1 MLSKSTTMMRSKCRK
16 TSRIKS
22 SNLNSSTLRS
32 QMMQRPNIRRLRIKF
47 PLSCSRAPRS
57 SSIIWQILITTSHRR
72 LHEGQKCRALPGATP
87 SWVCATLWKAMIKCT
102 KRWSITRSTSV
113 STRFNT
119 FSCVGVANGD
129 LWSPRLLS
137 ACLVFSWPRMPVPA
151 G

>member
-1 MLSKSTTMMRSKCRK
+1 MLSKSTTMMKSKCRK

-32 QMMQRPNIRRLRIKF
+32 QMMQYPNIRRPRIKF
-47 PLSCSRAPRS
+47 PHSCSRAPRS
-57 SSIIWQILITTSHRR
+57 SSIIWQILITTSHRPQ
-72 LHEGQKCRALPGATP
+72 HEGQKSQALPGATR
-87 SWVCATLWKAMIKCT
+87 SWACATWWKAMTKCT
-102 KRWSITRSTSV
+102 KRWSITRSTSG
-113 STRFNT
+113 STPFNT